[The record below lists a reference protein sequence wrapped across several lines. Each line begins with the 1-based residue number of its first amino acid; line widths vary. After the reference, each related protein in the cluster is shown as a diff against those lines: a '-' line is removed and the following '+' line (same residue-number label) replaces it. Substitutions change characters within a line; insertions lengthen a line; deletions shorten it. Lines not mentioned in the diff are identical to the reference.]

1 MKPYDDC
8 VHCGGNVEEKL
19 QRLDYRY
26 HGQLF
31 IIEEVPVGVCNQ
43 CGEQYLTAKTSRM
56 LEKLVQKQD
65 KPVTTVAVPVLKA
78 S

>member
-8 VHCGGNVEEKL
+8 IYCGGVVDEKSVS
-19 QRLDYRY
+19 LDYRY

-31 IIEEVPVGVCNQ
+31 IIEDVSVGVCSQ
-43 CGEQYLTAKTSRM
+43 CGARFLTAQTAKLLERM
-56 LEKLVQKQD
+56 AGAQQ
-65 KPVTTVAVPVLKA
+65 KPVATVAVPVLKA

>member
-8 VHCGGNVEEKL
+8 IYCGGGVEE
-19 QRLDYRY
+19 QRLAIDYRH

-31 IIEEVPVGVCNQ
+31 IMENVPVGVCRQ
-43 CGEQYLTAKTSRM
+43 CGERFLTADVVKE
-56 LEKLVQKQD
+56 LEQLATRQD
-65 KPVTTVAVPVLKA
+65 APVATVAVPVLRA